1 MIPISVDD
9 FDERVFNFD
18 SVSFTYG
25 IKYEQNKIKE
35 YIDGLN
41 AVKQAIYK
49 ILMTERG
56 VFEIYDS
63 EFGIALSDLFG
74 KSVSYA
80 RSELPTRIENALL
93 YDDRIKKV
101 YDFSFPD
108 VKEKGILSVK
118 FFVLSVFGEEEFTL
132 EVNI

>member
-63 EFGIALSDLFG
+63 EFGIALSDSEKVFLMPGVNFPQELKTLF
-74 KSVSYA
+74 YMMT
-80 RSELPTRIENALL
+80 E
-93 YDDRIKKV
+93 
-101 YDFSFPD
+101 
-108 VKEKGILSVK
+108 
-118 FFVLSVFGEEEFTL
+118 
-132 EVNI
+132 